1 MSTFN
6 DYLNEL
12 QDQDQYFLIG
22 NATYQGQLTTIE
34 DDLATLVVTIGGTKH
49 TIVMNVSNVIIV
61 VN

>member
-12 QDQDQYFLIG
+12 QDQNQYFLIG
-22 NATYQGQLTTIE
+22 NATYQGQLTAIE
-34 DDLATLVVTIGGTKH
+34 DDLAILVVTIGGAKH